1 MAITGNIHF
10 YGKIGFL
17 VAKSCGIWYAEDAEG
32 KCFLIAELEAGVL
45 KGMSGTY
52 KDPTGCFVDEG
63 ADGLMPRSR
72 PRKTEASRTMLLSK
86 KMALSGNR

>member
-10 YGKIGFL
+10 YGKSGFL

-32 KCFLIAELEAGVL
+32 KCFLIAEQEAGVL

-63 ADGLMPRSR
+63 
-72 PRKTEASRTMLLSK
+72 EAERLDAAFPPK
-86 KMALSGNR
+86 EN